1 MPEELM
7 KLSKHQA
14 KNVITEYYPQTDLHA
29 ASARNVCKTRG
40 LLGRVKEASAT
51 GIGTIARSAAVTPLH
66 SHCV

>member
-14 KNVITEYYPQTDLHA
+14 KNVITEYYPQTDSHA
-29 ASARNVCKTRG
+29 VSAFHVCKTCG